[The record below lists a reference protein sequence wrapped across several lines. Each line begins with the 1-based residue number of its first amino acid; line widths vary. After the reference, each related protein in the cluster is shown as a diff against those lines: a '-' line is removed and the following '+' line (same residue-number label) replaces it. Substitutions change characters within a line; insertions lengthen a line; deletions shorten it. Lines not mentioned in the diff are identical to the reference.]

1 MEQQHHRHAA
11 HDWRWWV
18 VLMFGVPFAAT
29 RFMHFYN
36 GFVERGAQLQ
46 GDIKV
51 GELCS
56 RNGDLFARFSECPRY
71 MTIGALTQMWAGCMR
86 VWENT
91 SPCIFANCSD
101 LMHEMA
107 FDIAIIAPCLILS
120 LVAVY
125 YLIVLGHKATN
136 SIGSLESQ
144 RRDFASAYD
153 HRTKPATTAAAATT
167 ESPLSQQPHHHLLQL
182 LAEKGATKK
191 TSPSYHDS
199 GFEEVPLQWWNQN
212 EATGK

>member
-1 MEQQHHRHAA
+1 MAHHAA
-11 HDWRWWV
+11 HDWRWWA

-153 HRTKPATTAAAATT
+153 QRARQTTPEA
-167 ESPLSQQPHHHLLQL
+167 ESPLPRQPHHHLLQL
-182 LAEKGATKK
+182 LAEKGATK
-191 TSPSYHDS
+191 PRHDS
-199 GFEEVPLQWWNQN
+199 GFEEVPLHWWNQNN

>member
-1 MEQQHHRHAA
+1 MDHAA
-11 HDWRWWV
+11 HDWRWWA

-29 RFMHFYN
+29 RLMHFYN

-46 GDIKV
+46 GDMKV

-56 RNGDLFARFSECPRY
+56 RSGDLFARFSECPRY
-71 MTIGALTQMWAGCMR
+71 MTIGALTQMWSGCLR

-91 SPCIFANCSD
+91 SPCIFVNCSD
-101 LMHEMA
+101 LVHELA

-144 RRDFASAYD
+144 RRDFVATYD
-153 HRTKPATTAAAATT
+153 QRTKPAPVA
-167 ESPLSQQPHHHLLQL
+167 ESPLPQQQQQHHLLQL
-182 LAEKGATKK
+182 LTAKGATK
-191 TSPSYHDS
+191 TPPRNDS
-199 GFEEVPLQWWNQN
+199 GFEEVPLHWWNQN